1 MPVDSVGARRAT
13 ARVGI
18 FGALFGSRRKMAVGF
33 DAPAVWV
40 SSSVSELPAVQ
51 RCVSLIAGDVSRC
64 PIMLRDAEGADVED
78 LAVAELL
85 GGQAQGEFLTGS
97 DLRRWM
103 AAEALL
109 TGNAFAQIV
118 TDSMGAPVA
127 LRPVSSSAMSM
138 REDTDGT
145 LRWYYQEQEVDY
157 SQLLH
162 WKGTTSIG
170 NPYWG
175 ASPLGAIKTAVEAAA
190 DVEASIKAWA
200 RAGCQQKC
208 VFTHPGQMRPDVR
221 DQMRTAFT
229 LQHLT
234 PGAASLPVFV
244 GEGIKI
250 EQMSPTW
257 AADVTAIRAS
267 SARMV
272 ANAFGV
278 PAAYLDMS
286 DARTQPEN
294 AQAYVSSCL
303 EVWGRNFEAEITSK
317 LCRPGVRATFD
328 WTPVTQGDFRT
339 AGRAYKQ
346 LVEVG
351 VLSVNDARR
360 RLGFEPVDGKDEPMP
375 IISGVTGIGGD
386 SESQA

>member
-1 MPVDSVGARRAT
+1 M
-13 ARVGI
+13 GI
-18 FGALFGSRRKMAVGF
+18 FGSLFGLRRRIAVGF
-33 DAPAVWV
+33 DAPAMWV

-51 RCVSLIAGDVSRC
+51 RCVSLIAGDVARC
-64 PIMLRDAEGADVED
+64 PILLRDSAGNAVSDPAVE
-78 LAVAELL
+78 ELL
-85 GGQAQGEFLTGS
+85 SGQAQGQYLTGS
-97 DLRRWM
+97 DFRRWM

-109 TGNAFAQIV
+109 TGNSFAQIV
-118 TDSMGAPVA
+118 TDSLGQPVA
-127 LRPVSSSAMSM
+127 FRPISSQSMSM

-157 SQLLH
+157 SAVLH
-162 WKGTTSIG
+162 FKGTTSIG

-175 ASPLGAIKTAVEAAA
+175 ASPLGAIKTAAESAA
-190 DVEASIKAWA
+190 DIEGSIKAWA
-200 RAGCQQKC
+200 KAGCQQKN
-208 VFTHPGQMRPDVR
+208 VFSHPGQMRPDVR

-257 AADVTAIRAS
+257 ASDVAAMRGSAS
-267 SARMV
+267 KLV

-286 DARTQPEN
+286 DARTQPEV
-294 AQAYVSSCL
+294 AQAYVSGCL
-303 EVWGRNFEAEITSK
+303 EVWGRNFESEITSK

-339 AGRAYKQ
+339 AGRAYAQ
-346 LVEVG
+346 LTQVG
-351 VLSVNDARR
+351 VLAPNDVRR
-360 RLGFEPVDGKDEPMP
+360 RLGFEPWPGLDEPRP
-375 IISGVTGIGGD
+375 VISGVTA
-386 SESQA
+386 QAEAQPEEEPDA

>member
-1 MPVDSVGARRAT
+1 M
-13 ARVGI
+13 GI
-18 FGALFGSRRKMAVGF
+18 FGSLFGLKRRIAVGF
-33 DAPAVWV
+33 DAPAMWV

-51 RCVSLIAGDVSRC
+51 RCVSLIAGDVARC
-64 PIMLRDAEGADVED
+64 PILLRDSAGNAVSDPAVE
-78 LAVAELL
+78 ELL
-85 GGQAQGEFLTGS
+85 SGQAQGQYLTGS
-97 DLRRWM
+97 DFRRWM

-109 TGNAFAQIV
+109 TGNSFAQIV
-118 TDSMGAPVA
+118 TDSLGQPVA
-127 LRPVSSSAMSM
+127 FRPISSQSMSM

-157 SQLLH
+157 SAVLH
-162 WKGTTSIG
+162 FKGTTSIG

-175 ASPLGAIKTAVEAAA
+175 ASPLGAIKTAAESAA
-190 DVEASIKAWA
+190 DIESSIKAWA
-200 RAGCQQKC
+200 KAGCQQKN
-208 VFTHPGQMRPDVR
+208 VFSHPGQMRPDVP
-221 DQMRTAFT
+221 

-257 AADVTAIRAS
+257 ASDVAAMRGSAS
-267 SARMV
+267 KLV

-286 DARTQPEN
+286 DARTQPEV
-294 AQAYVSSCL
+294 AQAYVSGCL

-317 LCRPGVRATFD
+317 LCRPGVRASFD

-339 AGRAYKQ
+339 AGRAYAQ
-346 LVEVG
+346 LTQVG
-351 VLSVNDARR
+351 VLAPNDVRR
-360 RLGFEPVDGKDEPMP
+360 RLGFEPWPGLDEPKPVMP
-375 IISGVTGIGGD
+375 GMAEAQPQEEPD
-386 SESQA
+386 A

>member
-1 MPVDSVGARRAT
+1 MDVRGAAGAT
-13 ARVGI
+13 AGMGI
-18 FGALFGSRRKMAVGF
+18 FGALFGSRRRMAVGF
-33 DAPAVWV
+33 DAPTVWV
-40 SSSVSELPAVQ
+40 SSSVSEIPAVQ
-51 RCVSLIAGDVSRC
+51 RCVSLIAGDVARC
-64 PIMLRDAEGADVED
+64 PVTLRDSDGNDVVD
-78 LAVAELL
+78 PAVEELL
-85 GGQAQGEFLTGS
+85 GAQAQGEVLTGS
-97 DLRRWM
+97 DFRRWM

-109 TGNAFAQIV
+109 AGNAFAQVV
-118 TDSMGAPVA
+118 TDSLGQPVA
-127 LRPVSSSAMSM
+127 LRPLSTQSVSM

-145 LRWYYQEQEVDY
+145 LRWYYQEQEIDY
-157 SQLLH
+157 SQVLH
-162 WKGTTSIG
+162 FKGTTSIG

-175 ASPLGAIKTAVEAAA
+175 ASPIGAIKTAVESAA
-190 DVEASIKAWA
+190 DIEASIKAWA
-200 RAGCQQKC
+200 KAGCQQKC
-208 VFTHPGQMRPDVR
+208 VFTHPGAMRPDVR
-221 DQMRTAFT
+221 DQMRAAFT
-229 LQHLT
+229 QQHLN

-257 AADVTAIRAS
+257 AADVTNMRAS

-286 DARTQPEN
+286 DARTQPEI
-294 AQAYVSSCL
+294 AQAYVSGCL
-303 EVWGRNFEAEITSK
+303 EVWGRNFESEITSK

-339 AGRAYKQ
+339 AGRAYKS

-360 RLGFEPVDGKDEPMP
+360 RLGFEPIEGKDVPMP
-375 IISGVTGIGGD
+375 IISGVTGVGGD
-386 SESQA
+386 NESAA

>member
-1 MPVDSVGARRAT
+1 M
-13 ARVGI
+13 GI
-18 FGALFGSRRKMAVGF
+18 FGSLFGLKRRIAVGF
-33 DAPAVWV
+33 DAPAMWV

-51 RCVSLIAGDVSRC
+51 RCVSLIAGDVARC
-64 PIMLRDAEGADVED
+64 PILLRDSAGNAVSDPAVE
-78 LAVAELL
+78 ELL
-85 GGQAQGEFLTGS
+85 SGQAQGQYLTGS
-97 DLRRWM
+97 DFRRWM

-109 TGNAFAQIV
+109 TGNSFAQIV
-118 TDSMGAPVA
+118 TDSLGQPVA
-127 LRPVSSSAMSM
+127 FRPISSQSMSM

-145 LRWYYQEQEVDY
+145 LHWYYQEQEVDY
-157 SQLLH
+157 SAVLH
-162 WKGTTSIG
+162 FKGTTSIG

-175 ASPLGAIKTAVEAAA
+175 ASPLGAIKTAAESAA
-190 DVEASIKAWA
+190 DIESSIKAWA
-200 RAGCQQKC
+200 KAGCQQKN
-208 VFTHPGQMRPDVR
+208 VFSHPGQMRPDVR

-257 AADVTAIRAS
+257 ASDVAAMRGSAS
-267 SARMV
+267 KLV

-286 DARTQPEN
+286 DARTQPEV
-294 AQAYVSSCL
+294 AQAYVSGCL

-317 LCRPGVRATFD
+317 LCRPGVRASFD
-328 WTPVTQGDFRT
+328 WTPVTEGDFRT

-360 RLGFEPVDGKDEPMP
+360 RLGFPPVPGKDIPEVL
-375 IISGVTGIGGD
+375 ISGVTGIGGD
-386 SESQA
+386 GPDA